1 MVGWR
6 GCEDASGA
14 ALSSV
19 LTFLREAAVVA
30 VVLSLGSRGL
40 RVFFSLGLPS
50 SVALPSVVISFFLR
64 CLLTFTGGAALFA
77 ADAFADEAAACAF
90 VRLDE
95 SAEFAAEAATTPP
108 RTSGFEGCGRA
119 TRMVSDAKPTFCGDV
134 GGEELDEE
142 LCSDAASSIGILSP
156 KPGGMAIAGW
166 HEGCCQEDGIAV

>member
-30 VVLSLGSRGL
+30 VVLSLGSLGL
-40 RVFFSLGLPS
+40 RGFFSLGFPS
-50 SVALPSVVISFFLR
+50 SVALPSVAISFFLR
-64 CLLTFTGGAALFA
+64 WRLTFTGGDGLFA
-77 ADAFADEAAACAF
+77 ADALADEAAACAF

-95 SAEFAAEAATTPP
+95 RAEFAAEAATPPP

-119 TRMVSDAKPTFCGDV
+119 TRMVSEAKPTFCGDV
-134 GGEELDEE
+134 GGDEMDEE
-142 LCSDAASSIGILSP
+142 LWSDAASSIGILSP
-156 KPGGMAIAGW
+156 KPGGMAIAG
-166 HEGCCQEDGIAV
+166 

>member
-30 VVLSLGSRGL
+30 VVLSLGSLGL
-40 RVFFSLGLPS
+40 RGFFSLGLPS
-50 SVALPSVVISFFLR
+50 SVGLPSAAISFFLR
-64 CLLTFTGGAALFA
+64 WRLTLTGGVALFA
-77 ADAFADEAAACAF
+77 ADALAGEAAGCAF

-95 SAEFAAEAATTPP
+95 SAEFAAEAATPPP

-119 TRMVSDAKPTFCGDV
+119 TRMVSEAKPTFCGDV
-134 GGEELDEE
+134 GGDEMDEE
-142 LCSDAASSIGILSP
+142 LWSDAASSIGILSP
-156 KPGGMAIAGW
+156 KPGGMAIAG
-166 HEGCCQEDGIAV
+166 

>member
-30 VVLSLGSRGL
+30 AVLSLGSRGL

-50 SVALPSVVISFFLR
+50 SVGLPSVVISFFLR
-64 CLLTFTGGAALFA
+64 WRLTFTGGAASFA
-77 ADAFADEAAACAF
+77 ADAFADEAVAFAF

-95 SAEFAAEAATTPP
+95 SAEFAAEAATPPP

-119 TRMVSDAKPTFCGDV
+119 TRMVSEAKPTFCGDV
-134 GGEELDEE
+134 GGEEMDEE
-142 LCSDAASSIGILSP
+142 LCSDAASSIRILSP

-166 HEGCCQEDGIAV
+166 AGE